1 MNCVKDLPVDVLS
14 KIASYKIGDPKYLKI
29 KYCHIEAL
37 KRIQNKYKIS
47 RLGPKITR
55 HLKSKKKIYIIEY
68 CFMREGVPFSLKSI
82 KDIIIIEEE
91 ELLSSIYDE
100 VEEDLNYRVKLDIE
114 VQLVAQLPE
123 KEYGENE
130 FSYREIY
137 FMNDF
142 EEYVDEDNIDEI
154 LERAV
159 VEIQEDIDE
168 DRDKDSIIGIQACH
182 FKLVI
187 IEGIYST

>member
-1 MNCVKDLPVDVLS
+1 
-14 KIASYKIGDPKYLKI
+14 
-29 KYCHIEAL
+29 
-37 KRIQNKYKIS
+37 
-47 RLGPKITR
+47 
-55 HLKSKKKIYIIEY
+55 
-68 CFMREGVPFSLKSI
+68 MREGVPFSLKSI
-82 KDIIIIEEE
+82 KDIITEEEEE

-142 EEYVDEDNIDEI
+142 EEYVNEDNIDEI

-168 DRDKDSIIGIQACH
+168 DRDKDSIIGIQAFH